1 MRILLYTI
9 FLFLALISFGKDWP
23 NFGGPLRSQFTDEVG
38 LKINWGDVEP
48 EKLWQMDVGL
58 GYSSIIEV
66 DGLAYTQGN
75 RDGRNTLYCVNA
87 ITGKMVWKHSYP
99 CEKAPKFFDGG
110 SRSTPTIKD
119 GILYLCSHEGDFYAL
134 DAKKGSILWTKNLIN
149 DFQGKRPMWGYS
161 GSPLVLGEKIIIETG
176 SPTGS
181 LICLDVNGG
190 SLLWQGG
197 DSEAGYASPILNN
210 TNEILIF
217 NEYGLVIHDFKT
229 GKVKKKY
236 QHKTRYGI
244 NAAQPLIYENKVF
257 LSSAYGKGAALVDF
271 NKRVPS
277 SIWESESYSCQ
288 MASLVRK
295 GRYSFGIHGQAGG
308 RSEQSKLFCLDLETG
323 KEKWSE
329 IGFGLGT
336 VLLVRDHL
344 VILSDRGEICLAE
357 ANAEGFIEKARFQ
370 VLSGKNNW
378 TPPTYV
384 NGRMH
389 CRSSKGSWVCLQMGS
404 LR

>member
-1 MRILLYTI
+1 MKFSPFCFLLFILPS
-9 FLFLALISFGKDWP
+9 LFAKDWP
-23 NFGGPLRSQFTDEVG
+23 NFGGPLRSQFSDEVG
-38 LKINWGDVEP
+38 LKINWGDEEP
-48 EKLWQMDVGL
+48 RKLWQMDVGL

-75 RDGRNTLYCVNA
+75 KDGRNTLYCVHA
-87 ITGKMVWKHSYP
+87 VTGKIVWKHSYP

-110 SRSTPTIKD
+110 SRATPTIQD

-134 DAKKGSILWTKNLIN
+134 DAKKGTILWTRNLIK

-161 GSPLVLGEKIIIETG
+161 GSPLVVSEKMIIETG
-176 SPTGS
+176 SPAGS
-181 LICLDVNGG
+181 LICLDVKKG
-190 SLLWQGG
+190 SLLWREGKN
-197 DSEAGYASPILNN
+197 EAGYASPILNKS
-210 TNEILIF
+210 NEILIF
-217 NEYGLVIHDFKT
+217 NEFGLVIHDFKT
-229 GKVKKKY
+229 GKIKKQY

-244 NAAQPLIYENKVF
+244 NAAQPLIYGNNVF
-257 LSSAYGKGAALVDF
+257 VSSAYGKGAALIDLT
-271 NKRVPS
+271 KRVPS
-277 SIWESESYSCQ
+277 AIWESEAYSCQ

-308 RSEQSKLFCLDLETG
+308 RSDQSKLFCLDLETG

-329 IGFGLGT
+329 KGFGLGT
-336 VLLVRDHL
+336 LVLVRDHL

-357 ANAEGFIEKARFQ
+357 AHSEGFIEKARFQ

-389 CRSSKGSWVCLQMGS
+389 CRSSSGSWVCLKMGQ
-404 LR
+404 